1 MPGSLPGIPG
11 IIAFAGVKFGG
22 YCLAGWALK
31 KLQPAIEA
39 KAISIAGARTGLG
52 ILIGPPLT
60 IGLAEILA
68 STNVGATSNPPL
80 IGVYAFIYAL
90 RILIWAL
97 VIYLFTKRIGLA
109 KSDLWTYSAVGA
121 IWSCL
126 LDLPGIGLAVI
137 TPGQVPF
144 C

>member
-1 MPGSLPGIPG
+1 MPGSIPGIPG

-22 YCLAGWALK
+22 YCLAGWYLK

-60 IGLAEILA
+60 IGLTAILA
-68 STNVGATSNPPL
+68 STNASSTSNSPL
-80 IGVYAFIYAL
+80 IGVYAFIYML

-97 VIYLFTKRIGLA
+97 VIYLFTKKIGLP
-109 KSDLWTYSAVGA
+109 KSDLWTYSAVGG